1 MNAQST
7 GAEARAASPAALL
20 ARAGKGGK
28 IPGKSGHA
36 TALVPA
42 SHKGAASFA
51 HLMGAM
57 IGAEPGGDKGAK
69 TGADAKL
76 GAKGLISSLKAAAA
90 GHKNPALTVL
100 AAPDQKAAGQK
111 PPSPL
116 GKITDES
123 EKQLL
128 AKVEKT
134 DGRKKPAKPTPLH
147 ADVLAEGG
155 SETLRIGGAPR
166 ADTPPEA
173 PIARAPDVAARAEG
187 SPRTAAIIHV
197 VDMRK
202 NTADKSSEGSSS
214 SQKAA
219 QAGPA
224 AKETASLFTP
234 QPASSRD
241 LEVPRKSAGAA
252 AAQQSGLERLREMAG
267 SELLRASNLVLK
279 DGGGEIRLVLKPE
292 SLGSVRIR
300 MNVVDNKI
308 EGRIIVDT
316 SAVKQVM
323 DQSIDALGRALTA
336 GGFQSAS
343 LQVSVGGQNADH
355 ERQTQEPPSGVR
367 RVVAEGFERNVP
379 GAESLS
385 MGELLVN
392 LFV

>member
-7 GAEARAASPAALL
+7 GVEAKATSPAALL
-20 ARAGKGGK
+20 TGTGKGKK
-28 IPGKSGHA
+28 IPGKMGHA
-36 TALVPA
+36 AALVPA
-42 SHKGAASFA
+42 SHKGATSFA

-57 IGAEPGGDKGAK
+57 RGAEPGADIGAK
-69 TGADAKL
+69 TE
-76 GAKGLISSLKAAAA
+76 AKGLIPALMAAAA
-90 GHKNPALTVL
+90 GLKNPARTVL
-100 AAPDQKAAGQK
+100 AALNEKASGLK
-111 PPSPL
+111 LPSPL
-116 GKITDES
+116 GKTLDES

-128 AKVEKT
+128 AKVEKA
-134 DGRKKPAKPTPLH
+134 DGKKKPAKPTAVH
-147 ADVLAEGG
+147 ADVPADGVPEKLKLGG
-155 SETLRIGGAPR
+155 
-166 ADTPPEA
+166 
-173 PIARAPDVAARAEG
+173 AARADKQGEAPVGQAPDAARAAG
-187 SPRTAAIIHV
+187 SPRTAPVIHV
-197 VDMRK
+197 VDLRK
-202 NTADKSSEGSSS
+202 KTAYKASEGASS

-224 AKETASLFTP
+224 AKETASLFT
-234 QPASSRD
+234 QQQASSRD
-241 LEVPRKSAGAA
+241 VEVPRKAAGTPAA
-252 AAQQSGLERLREMAG
+252 APQSGLERLREMAG
-267 SELLRASNLVLK
+267 SELLRASHLVLK

-355 ERQTQEPPSGVR
+355 ERQTQEPPTGVR
-367 RVVAEGFERNVP
+367 RLVAEGFERNVP
-379 GAESLS
+379 GVESLS
-385 MGELLVN
+385 MGDLLVN